1 MSSQVLRVWAFVSL
15 AAGCNAAPT
24 HVVSYVDGAGRSCSV
39 DLLTTGSASCDIP
52 SSAHCA
58 GGTSAGYDL
67 SPQVDGLLENCSAC
81 LDTSRQ
87 TTLIDSAS
95 CAQVTCVDATDCA
108 YDGYACRASV
118 CVRQP

>member
-1 MSSQVLRVWAFVSL
+1 MRSQLLSISAFVL
-15 AAGCNAAPT
+15 LTAGCNTSPT

-39 DLLTTGSASCDIP
+39 DVLTTGSASCDVP

-58 GGTSAGYDL
+58 SGTTAGYDL

-81 LDTSRQ
+81 LDASRH
-87 TTLIDSAS
+87 TTLIDSTS